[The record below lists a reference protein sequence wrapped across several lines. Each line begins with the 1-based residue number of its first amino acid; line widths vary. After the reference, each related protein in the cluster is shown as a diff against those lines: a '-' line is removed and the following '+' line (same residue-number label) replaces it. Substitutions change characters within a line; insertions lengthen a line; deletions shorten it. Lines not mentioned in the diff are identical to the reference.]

1 MATLLPARTD
11 YTNGETR
18 DRRLSLR
25 HTVVQSHLITVDLDF
40 QEAALLLDL
49 GQTGM
54 SVQLVVDPPTKRTT
68 TFRFELPDTGGGVT
82 GVGRITWTEPFG
94 RLGIQFEKL
103 DEMSRLH
110 LAEWLSSYRDSLI
123 ATGPIMALP
132 NRPAPRSC
140 DEVTALRRELATGHL
155 TGDQALALIVERVRN
170 VTCATGA
177 ALALENGGQIVCRAS
192 SGNAP
197 AVGVIVDPESGLS
210 GECLRTGGVVR
221 CDDTET
227 EPRVDALVCRRLEL
241 RSIVI
246 VPVLVQRRPA
256 GVLEAFSPQSHTFN
270 SGDELVLRRAAD
282 LVAEIAVPHTEPAP
296 SQTAM
301 VPATVPATVESPV
314 PEPQA
319 AGPET
324 APGWTKI
331 LAMVM
336 NPEVAPPPIAN
347 PEQPADQPQ
356 QALSYLSRFVRRARV
371 ASAALAASS
380 SSANRK

>member
-1 MATLLPARTD
+1 MATLPPTRTD
-11 YTNGETR
+11 YTNAGTI

-40 QEAALLLDL
+40 QEGALLLDL
-49 GQTGM
+49 GETGM
-54 SVQLVVDPPTKRTT
+54 SVQLVVDPPTKGTT

-82 GVGRITWTEPFG
+82 GVGRITRTEALG
-94 RLGIQFEKL
+94 RLGIQFERL

-110 LAEWLSSYRDSLI
+110 LAEWLSSYLDPLI
-123 ATGPIMALP
+123 TTGPIMALP
-132 NRPAPRSC
+132 NWPAPRSC

-155 TGDQALALIVERVRN
+155 TGDQALAFIVERVRN
-170 VTCATGA
+170 VTRATGT

-227 EPRVDALVCRRLEL
+227 EPRVDALVCRRVEL

-256 GVLEAFSPQSHTFN
+256 GVLEAFSPQSHAFN

-301 VPATVPATVESPV
+301 VPATVESPV

-319 AGPET
+319 A
-324 APGWTKI
+324 PGDRIWMDEI
-331 LAMVM
+331 LATVM

-347 PEQPADQPQ
+347 TEQPADQPQ

-371 ASAALAASS
+371 AKRPRNTRESS
-380 SSANRK
+380 RR